1 EPQNDFKGIML
12 RRLSDVSPIEHP
24 EKWESSML
32 DYYDED
38 QRLAHW
44 LPSIIISGNN
54 TVSLLVV
61 HLSALKHGSTG
72 WWERLVNSI
81 GRELR
86 FALRAI
92 SEQRRLI
99 IQEKS

>member
-1 EPQNDFKGIML
+1 
-12 RRLSDVSPIEHP
+12 
-24 EKWESSML
+24 ML

-61 HLSALKHGSTG
+61 HLSALKHGSSG
-72 WWERLVNSI
+72 WWERLVKSI

-99 IQEKS
+99 IQEKSKANITLYQNSGHDLTNISATSKLE